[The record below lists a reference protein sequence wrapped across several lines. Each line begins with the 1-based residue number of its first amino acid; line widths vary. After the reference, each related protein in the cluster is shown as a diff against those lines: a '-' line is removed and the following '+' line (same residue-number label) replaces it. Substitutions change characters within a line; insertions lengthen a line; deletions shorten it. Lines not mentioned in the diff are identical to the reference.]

1 MKIEAFTSS
10 SYIFAIAHA
19 YDVLWRGLNQK
30 LKKSGCNV
38 NEALVLIALYFEGTE
53 RVTPSALS
61 SALRTSRGNISHCL
75 SNLEAKR
82 LLKRILSERDAR
94 QLIVALTPSGKRL
107 AENLVVAFEQLES
120 ECERHFSSDPSL
132 SKNLIESLFHLAH

>member
-38 NEALVLIALYFEGTE
+38 NEALVLIALYFEEAG

-61 SALRTSRGNISHCL
+61 KALRTSRGNISHCL
-75 SNLEAKR
+75 SHLEGKR
-82 LLKRILSERDAR
+82 LLKRVLSERDAR
-94 QLIVALTPSGKRL
+94 QLIVALTPTGKRL
-107 AENLVVAFEQLES
+107 AENLVSAFEELEA
-120 ECERHFSSDPSL
+120 ECEKYFSGVPSL
-132 SKNLIESLFHLAH
+132 AKNLIESLFLLEQ